1 MTPIHPYHA
10 LKAALTLYGKDCMTL
25 SSEERVEATRVAR
38 RHADIEAAV
47 LSSADA
53 RGVCLSPGAVDSALA
68 EVKARFED
76 EAAFHSG
83 LANAGMD
90 EEHFMEALQRD
101 LLVDAIM
108 ERVGTRAGEV
118 GTTEAEIFY
127 YTHVDRF
134 RTEEQRTA
142 RHILITVNDAF
153 SDNTLQRASQRVTE
167 IAARLA
173 SRPERFEE
181 QAMKHSECPT
191 ALNGGLLGKVTRGQ
205 LYPELDKVLFELD
218 EGALSTPVRSE
229 LGLHLLRCDAIEA
242 ARLRT
247 FEEVEQALR
256 ERLSAERAR
265 RHCKRWLRLLM
276 AGS

>member
-218 EGALSTPVRSE
+218 EGALSAPVRSE
-229 LGLHLLRCDAIEA
+229 LG
-242 ARLRT
+242 
-247 FEEVEQALR
+247 
-256 ERLSAERAR
+256 
-265 RHCKRWLRLLM
+265 
-276 AGS
+276 